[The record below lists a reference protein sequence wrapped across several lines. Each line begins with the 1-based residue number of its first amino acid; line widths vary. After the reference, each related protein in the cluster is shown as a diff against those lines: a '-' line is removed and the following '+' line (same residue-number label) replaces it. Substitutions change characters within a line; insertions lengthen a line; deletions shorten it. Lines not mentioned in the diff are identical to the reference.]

1 MVRILMIC
9 HGNICRSTMAEYVMR
24 HLVAQRGLRDEVQ
37 VDSAATTRDALGW
50 GVHEGTQRKL
60 RAEGIACGG
69 HRARQMTRADY
80 DRYDLICGMDQE
92 NLVDIYDILAGN
104 GGSRWTRR
112 KLRASQRADADPKG
126 KVHLLLDWSDRP
138 RDIAD
143 PWYTDD
149 FDATY
154 RDVLEGCTALL
165 EAIERGEVR

>member
-80 DRYDLICGMDQE
+80 DRYDYLIGMD
-92 NLVDIYDILAGN
+92 
-104 GGSRWTRR
+104 RWNMRNMLR
-112 KLRASQRADADPKG
+112 IVGRDPEGKLRP
-126 KVHLLLDWSDRP
+126 LLPDREV
-138 RDIAD
+138 AD
-143 PWYTDD
+143 PWYTGD
-149 FDATY
+149 FDATWN
-154 RDVLEGCTALL
+154 DVLEGCQALL
-165 EAIERGEVR
+165 DELRRSGRV